1 MGEPM
6 SKARERAEQVCNRIT
21 RASEAYDMDQ
31 VQELV
36 TEAEGIIQAAL
47 DAERER
53 CVDKVQAFFMNPPG
67 DLDKFLAPS
76 IAYTC
81 RGFLVKAIRAGEE
94 EDA

>member
-1 MGEPM
+1 M
-6 SKARERAEQVCNRIT
+6 SKARRVWHKILAIKDEKWADAKAERII
-21 RASEAYDMDQ
+21 SE
-31 VQELV
+31 
-36 TEAEGIIQAAL
+36 AL